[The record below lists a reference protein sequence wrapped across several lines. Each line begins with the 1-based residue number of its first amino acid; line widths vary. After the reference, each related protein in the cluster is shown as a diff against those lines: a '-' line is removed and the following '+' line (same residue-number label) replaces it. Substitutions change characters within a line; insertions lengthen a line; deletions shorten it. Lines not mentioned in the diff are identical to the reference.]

1 MIQYQHA
8 LKQVQREGIADHGR
22 AQNGPQTMDFFE
34 QPLES
39 DPVIEAYKKD
49 VDRTL
54 IRKNLRLSHEERV
67 LNLMELQRFAE
78 ELRRAGR
85 RAKDRA

>member
-1 MIQYQHA
+1 MPPS
-8 LKQVQREGIADHGR
+8 QVEVS
-22 AQNGPQTMDFFE
+22 
-34 QPLES
+34 LEP

-54 IRKNLRLSHEERV
+54 LRERLKRSGEER
-67 LNLMELQRFAE
+67 LRDLTQMQKIAE

-85 RAKDRA
+85 KAFE

>member
-1 MIQYQHA
+1 MRPKYEYPGD
-8 LKQVQREGIADHGR
+8 LDDLLS
-22 AQNGPQTMDFFE
+22 P
-34 QPLES
+34 

-54 IRKNLRLSHEERV
+54 IRENLRLTVDERFQ
-67 LNLMELQRFAE
+67 NLMKLQKFAE

-85 RAKDRA
+85 EATKQ